1 MNTDVAVGFYG
12 KLPSLGDFVGRRV
25 PERVVERWDHWLQES
40 VAASRASL
48 GERWLD
54 LYLTAPM
61 WRFFANRGVLGS
73 QPVGG
78 VVFPSVDRVG
88 RYFPVTVFATL
99 PDDAVGLV
107 VADRCARWFERVE
120 DLVLAQLDDESR
132 DIEEFEEAL
141 AATGT
146 LLLTDLG
153 TVAARSSQLGFP
165 EVGDD
170 RLDLLHVPLGDRLD
184 VGPAALTWLDQM
196 VVRSMSDA
204 VFWWSSG
211 SSSVR
216 PSWLVTRGLPQPA
229 AFGSM
234 LTGEWHDWP
243 WSSCEMPS
251 ALATS
256 PAALLHLESAGS
268 THPGKVRSENQD
280 AYVAQPESG
289 LWVVADGMGGH
300 SEGQVASRM
309 VCDALAAVGPQ
320 PSLAAAVRAVL
331 DALAHV
337 NGYLYSMSRREIR
350 PVVSGTTVVA
360 LLVRGAR
367 AACLWA
373 GDSRLYRLRDDVLEQ
388 LSTDHSEE
396 VEGPATAGMTP
407 RSNVITRA
415 IGGCDELEVEQ
426 CAFDV
431 RVGDR
436 LLLCSDG
443 LYREMSTERIAELIR
458 SGDAISVVETLLQ
471 HALRAEAADNVTVVV
486 VDVQPGSD

>member
-1 MNTDVAVGFYG
+1 MSTDVAVGFYG

-25 PERVVERWDHWLQES
+25 PEHVVERWDHWLQES
-40 VAASRASL
+40 VAASRTSL

-61 WRFFANRGVLGS
+61 WRFFANRGVLDR
-73 QPVGG
+73 QPVAG

-132 DIEEFEEAL
+132 DVDGFEEAL
-141 AATGT
+141 AATET
-146 LLLTDLG
+146 LFLTDLG
-153 TVAARSSQLGFP
+153 TVAAHPWSRGFP
-165 EVGDD
+165 EIGGD

-196 VVRSMSDA
+196 VARSMGDA

-211 SSSVR
+211 SNSVR

-234 LTGEWHDWP
+234 LTGDWQDWP
-243 WSSCEMPS
+243 WTSCE
-251 ALATS
+251 TS
-256 PAALLHLESAGS
+256 GEAAAAPGAVLHLESAGS
-268 THPGKVRSENQD
+268 THAGKVRSENQD
-280 AYVAQPESG
+280 AYVAQPECG

-300 SEGQVASRM
+300 SEGHVASGM
-309 VCDALAAVGPQ
+309 VCDALAAIGPQ
-320 PSLAAAVRAVL
+320 PSLAVAVKAVRE
-331 DALAHV
+331 ALAHV
-337 NGYLYSMSRREIR
+337 NGYLYSMSRREVR
-350 PVVSGTTVVA
+350 PVVSGSTVVA
-360 LLVRGAR
+360 LLVQGAR
-367 AACLWA
+367 GACLWA

-388 LSTDHSEE
+388 LSMDHSEE
-396 VEGPATAGMTP
+396 VEGPAVAGMSP
-407 RSNVITRA
+407 RPNVITRA
-415 IGGCDELEVEQ
+415 IGGCDGLEVEHLG
-426 CAFDV
+426 FDV

-443 LYREMSTERIAELIR
+443 LYREMSTAQIAELLR
-458 SGDAISVVETLLQ
+458 SGDAISTVETLLQ
-471 HALRAEAADNVTVVV
+471 HVLRGEAADNVTVVV
-486 VDVQPGSD
+486 VDAQPASG

>member
-1 MNTDVAVGFYG
+1 MSTDVAVGFYG

-25 PERVVERWDHWLQES
+25 PEHVVERWDHWLQES

-61 WRFFANRGVLGS
+61 WRFFANRGVLS
-73 QPVGG
+73 RQPVGG

-132 DIEEFEEAL
+132 DVDGFEEAL
-141 AATGT
+141 AATGA

-153 TVAARSSQLGFP
+153 TVAARPWNGGFP
-165 EVGDD
+165 DVAGD

-211 SSSVR
+211 SNSVR
-216 PSWLVTRGLPQPA
+216 PSWLVTRGLPEPV

-243 WSSCEMPS
+243 WTSCETADAVDLP
-251 ALATS
+251 
-256 PAALLHLESAGS
+256 PAAVLHMESAGS

-280 AYVAQPESG
+280 AYVALPGHG

-300 SEGQVASRM
+300 SEGHVASGM
-309 VCDALAAVGPQ
+309 VCDLLAAIGPQ
-320 PSLAAAVRAVL
+320 SSLAAGVDAVRA
-331 DALAHV
+331 ALARV
-337 NGYLYSMSRREIR
+337 NEYLHSMSLREVR

-360 LLVRGAR
+360 LLVRGTR
-367 AACLWA
+367 GVCLWA
-373 GDSRLYRLRDDVLEQ
+373 GDSRLYRLRDDVLKQ
-388 LSTDHSEE
+388 ISVDHSED
-396 VEGPATAGMTP
+396 VEGPAVPGMSA

-415 IGGCDELEVEQ
+415 IGGRDELEVEHL
-426 CAFDV
+426 AFDV
-431 RVGDR
+431 RLGDR

-443 LYREMSTERIAELIR
+443 LYRELSTEQITELLR
-458 SGDAISVVETLLQ
+458 SGDAVSAVETLIQ
-471 HALRAEAADNVTVVV
+471 HVLRGEAADNVTVVV
-486 VDVQPGSD
+486 VDAQPGSG

>member
-1 MNTDVAVGFYG
+1 MSTDVAVGFYG

-25 PERVVERWDHWLQES
+25 PEQVVERWDHWLQES
-40 VAASRASL
+40 VASSRASL

-61 WRFFANRGVLGS
+61 WRFFANRGVLDR
-73 QPVGG
+73 QPVAG

-99 PDDAVGLV
+99 PDDSVGLV

-132 DIEEFEEAL
+132 DVDEFEEAL

-146 LLLTDLG
+146 ILLSDLG
-153 TVAARSSQLGFP
+153 AVAARPWNRGFP
-165 EVGDD
+165 EVGGD

-196 VVRSMSDA
+196 VVRSMSNA

-211 SSSVR
+211 SNNVR
-216 PSWLVTRGLPQPA
+216 PSWLVTRGLPKPA

-234 LTGEWHDWP
+234 LNGDWHDWP
-243 WSSCEMPS
+243 WASCETSGEVAMP
-251 ALATS
+251 
-256 PAALLHLESAGS
+256 PAAALHLESAGS
-268 THPGKVRSENQD
+268 THPGKVRGENQD

-289 LWVVADGMGGH
+289 LWAVADGMGGH
-300 SEGQVASRM
+300 SEGHVASRM
-309 VCDALAAVGPQ
+309 VCDALAAIGPQ
-320 PSLAAAVRAVL
+320 PSLAAGVKAVR
-331 DALAHV
+331 DALSQV
-337 NGYLYSMSRREIR
+337 NGYLYSMSRREVR

-367 AACLWA
+367 GACLWA

-388 LSTDHSEE
+388 LSLDHSEE
-396 VEGPATAGMTP
+396 VEGTAAAGMSP
-407 RSNVITRA
+407 RPNVITRA
-415 IGGCDELEVEQ
+415 IGGCEGLEVEHI
-426 CAFDV
+426 AFDV
-431 RVGDR
+431 RLGDR

-443 LYREMSTERIAELIR
+443 LYREISTGQIAELMR
-458 SGDAISVVETLLQ
+458 TGDAISAVETLL
-471 HALRAEAADNVTVVV
+471 ARVLRGEAADNVTVIV
-486 VDVQPGSD
+486 VDAQPGSG

>member
-1 MNTDVAVGFYG
+1 MSTDVAVGFYG
-12 KLPSLGDFVGRRV
+12 KLPSLGDFVGRGV
-25 PERVVERWDHWLQES
+25 PEQVVERWDHWLQES
-40 VAASRASL
+40 VAASRTSL

-61 WRFFANRGVLGS
+61 WRFFANRGVLGP

-132 DIEEFEEAL
+132 DVDGFEEAL
-141 AATGT
+141 AATGA
-146 LLLTDLG
+146 LLVTDLG
-153 TVAARSSQLGFP
+153 TVAARPWNRGFP
-165 EVGDD
+165 EIGGD

-196 VVRSMSDA
+196 VVRSMGDA

-211 SSSVR
+211 SNSVR

-234 LTGEWHDWP
+234 LTGDWHDWP
-243 WSSCEMPS
+243 WTSCE
-251 ALATS
+251 TS
-256 PAALLHLESAGS
+256 GEAAAPPGEVLHLESAGS

-280 AYVAQPESG
+280 AYVAQPEFG

-300 SEGQVASRM
+300 SEGHVASGM
-309 VCDALAAVGPQ
+309 ACDALAAIGPQ
-320 PSLAAAVRAVL
+320 SSLAAGVKAARE
-331 DALAHV
+331 ALAHV
-337 NGYLYSMSRREIR
+337 NGYLYSMSRREVR
-350 PVVSGTTVVA
+350 PVVSGSTVVA
-360 LLVRGAR
+360 LLVQGTR

-388 LSTDHSEE
+388 LSLDHSEE
-396 VEGPATAGMTP
+396 VEGPAVAGMSP
-407 RSNVITRA
+407 RPNVITRA
-415 IGGCDELEVEQ
+415 IGGCEELEVEHLG
-426 CAFDV
+426 FDV

-443 LYREMSTERIAELIR
+443 LYREMSTAQIAELLR
-458 SGDAISVVETLLQ
+458 SGDAISTVETLLQ
-471 HALRAEAADNVTVVV
+471 HVLRGEAADNVTVVV
-486 VDVQPGSD
+486 IDAQPGSG

>member
-1 MNTDVAVGFYG
+1 
-12 KLPSLGDFVGRRV
+12 
-25 PERVVERWDHWLQES
+25 
-40 VAASRASL
+40 
-48 GERWLD
+48 
-54 LYLTAPM
+54 
-61 WRFFANRGVLGS
+61 
-73 QPVGG
+73 
-78 VVFPSVDRVG
+78 
-88 RYFPVTVFATL
+88 
-99 PDDAVGLV
+99 
-107 VADRCARWFERVE
+107 
-120 DLVLAQLDDESR
+120 
-132 DIEEFEEAL
+132 
-141 AATGT
+141 
-146 LLLTDLG
+146 
-153 TVAARSSQLGFP
+153 
-165 EVGDD
+165 
-170 RLDLLHVPLGDRLD
+170 
-184 VGPAALTWLDQM
+184 
-196 VVRSMSDA
+196 
-204 VFWWSSG
+204 
-211 SSSVR
+211 
-216 PSWLVTRGLPQPA
+216 
-229 AFGSM
+229 M

-243 WSSCEMPS
+243 WSSCELS
-251 ALATS
+251 AALTTP

-309 VCDALAAVGPQ
+309 VCDALAGVGPQ

-331 DALAHV
+331 DALVHV
-337 NGYLYSMSRREIR
+337 NGYLYSMSRREVR

-360 LLVRGAR
+360 LLIRGAR

-426 CAFDV
+426 CGFDV

-443 LYREMSTERIAELIR
+443 LYREMSAERIAELIR
-458 SGDAISVVETLLQ
+458 SGDAISAVETLMQ
-471 HALRAEAADNVTVVV
+471 HVLRAEAADNVTVVV
-486 VDVQPGSD
+486 IDVQPGSN

>member
-1 MNTDVAVGFYG
+1 MSTEVAVGFYG

-25 PERVVERWDHWLQES
+25 PEHVVERWDRWLQES

-61 WRFFANRGVLGS
+61 WRFFANRGVLS
-73 QPVGG
+73 RQPVGG

-132 DIEEFEEAL
+132 DVDGFEEAL

-153 TVAARSSQLGFP
+153 TVAGRPWNRGFP
-165 EVGDD
+165 EVGGD

-184 VGPAALTWLDQM
+184 VGPAALAWLDQM
-196 VVRSMSDA
+196 VVRSMSET
-204 VFWWSSG
+204 VFWWTSG
-211 SSSVR
+211 SNSVR
-216 PSWLVTRGLPQPA
+216 PSWLVTRGLPQA
-229 AFGSM
+229 GAFGSM

-243 WSSCEMPS
+243 WTSCETSEEMP
-251 ALATS
+251 TS
-256 PAALLHLESAGS
+256 PAAPLHLESAGS

-280 AYVAQPESG
+280 AYVAQPECG

-300 SEGQVASRM
+300 SEGHLASRM
-309 VCDALAAVGPQ
+309 VCDALAGIGPQ
-320 PSLAAAVRAVL
+320 PSLAAGVKAVR
-331 DALAHV
+331 DALAQV
-337 NGYLYSMSRREIR
+337 NGYLHSMSQRELH
-350 PVVSGTTVVA
+350 PVVSGTTVVV

-373 GDSRLYRLRDDVLEQ
+373 GDSRLYRFRDDVLEQ
-388 LSTDHSEE
+388 LSMDHSEE
-396 VEGPATAGMTP
+396 VEGAAAVGMSP
-407 RSNVITRA
+407 RPNVITRA
-415 IGGCDELEVEQ
+415 IGGCDGLEVEHLG
-426 CAFDV
+426 FDV
-431 RVGDR
+431 RLGDR

-443 LYREMSTERIAELIR
+443 LYREMSTAQIADLLR
-458 SGDAISVVETLLQ
+458 SGDAISTVETMLQ
-471 HALRAEAADNVTVVV
+471 HVLRREAADNVTVVV
-486 VDVQPGSD
+486 VDAQPGAG